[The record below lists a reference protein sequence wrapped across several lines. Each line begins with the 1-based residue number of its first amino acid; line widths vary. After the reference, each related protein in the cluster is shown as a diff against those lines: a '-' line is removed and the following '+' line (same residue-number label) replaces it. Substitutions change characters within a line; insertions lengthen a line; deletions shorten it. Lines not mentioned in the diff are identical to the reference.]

1 MSDLGNG
8 TSGLR
13 TTPEADFDYF
23 HLNSI
28 EVDQDDNLLISAR
41 NTWSVYKIDRETG
54 EVMWRLGGK
63 MSDFEMGPGTGL
75 AYQHDARR
83 QLDGTIIIFD
93 NGAAPK
99 VHDRSRG
106 IVVELD
112 LEAMK
117 AILVREHTYP
127 DETLLAGFLGNM
139 QTLEGGNVFVGWGSE
154 PFLSEFGPDGELL
167 FDAKLPSEYMSYR
180 SYRLE
185 WKGYP
190 ADRPAMVA
198 ERRSGGEI
206 TLYASWNDAT
216 EVAEW
221 KVLAGAA
228 PERLRSVA
236 TAPLE
241 DFETSASVRTEEPYI
256 AVRARDRSGR
266 ELGVSEAVELAR

>member
-1 MSDLGNG
+1 
-8 TSGLR
+8 
-13 TTPEADFDYF
+13 
-23 HLNSI
+23 
-28 EVDQDDNLLISAR
+28 
-41 NTWSVYKIDRETG
+41 
-54 EVMWRLGGK
+54 MWRLGGK

-83 QLDGTIIIFD
+83 QSDGTIMIFD

-99 VHDRSRG
+99 VHDRSRD

-117 AILVREHTYP
+117 AILVREYTYP

-139 QTLEGGNVFVGWGSE
+139 QALEGGNVFVGWGSE
-154 PFLSEFGPDGELL
+154 PFLSEFGPAGELL

-185 WKGYP
+185 WEGYP

-198 ERRSGGEI
+198 ERRSGGET
-206 TLYASWNDAT
+206 TLYASWNEAT

-241 DFETSASVRTEEPYI
+241 DFETSASVRTDEPYI

-266 ELGVSEAVELAR
+266 ELGVSGAVELAR